1 MMLPIQEVE
10 KLLSEN
16 KTLTSL
22 VGSDRIFLVF
32 VPEEDQDIEK
42 APMIRINELESHRKD
57 YADDRALTFEVD
69 IQIDLW
75 TKTIKDARA
84 IQPVIDQIMAE
95 NDYKQYASAFDRDP
109 DIALYRYARR
119 YRATKL
125 IDVQKINIEKDDMNG

>member
-16 KTLTSL
+16 ETLTSF

-42 APMIRINELESHRKD
+42 ASMIRINELESHRKD

-75 TKTIKDARA
+75 TKTIKDAQA

>member
-16 KTLTSL
+16 EILTSL
-22 VGSDRIFLVF
+22 VDSDRIFMVF

-57 YADDRALTFEVD
+57 YADDRGLTFEVD

-75 TKTIKDARA
+75 TKTIKDAQA

-125 IDVQKINIEKDDMNG
+125 IDTQKINIEKE

>member
-16 KTLTSL
+16 ETLSSF
-22 VGSDRIFLVF
+22 VDSARIFQVY

-75 TKTIKDARA
+75 TKTIKETQQ
-84 IQPVIDQIMAE
+84 IQPIIDQIMAN
-95 NDYKQYASAFDRDP
+95 NDYQQYASAFDRDP
-109 DIALYRYARR
+109 
-119 YRATKL
+119 
-125 IDVQKINIEKDDMNG
+125 

>member
-1 MMLPIQEVE
+1 MMSPIQEVE

-16 KTLTSL
+16 ETLSSF
-22 VGSDRIFLVF
+22 VDSARIFLVY

-75 TKTIKDARA
+75 TKTIKEAQQ
-84 IQPVIDQIMAE
+84 IQPIIDQIMAN
-95 NDYKQYASAFDRDP
+95 NDYQQYASAFDRDP

-125 IDVQKINIEKDDMNG
+125 IDIQKI

>member
-16 KTLTSL
+16 ETLSSF
-22 VGSDRIFLVF
+22 VDSARIFLVY

-75 TKTIKDARA
+75 TKTIKEAQQ
-84 IQPVIDQIMAE
+84 IQPIIDQIMAN
-95 NDYKQYASAFDRDP
+95 NDYQQYASAFDRDP

-125 IDVQKINIEKDDMNG
+125 IDIQKI

>member
-16 KTLTSL
+16 ETLSSF
-22 VGSDRIFLVF
+22 VDSARIFLVY
-32 VPEEDQDIEK
+32 VPEEDQDVKK

-57 YADDRALTFEVD
+57 YADNTALTFEVD

-75 TKTIKDARA
+75 TKTIKETQQ
-84 IQPVIDQIMAE
+84 IQPIIDQIMAN
-95 NDYKQYASAFDRDP
+95 NDYQQYASAFDRDP

-125 IDVQKINIEKDDMNG
+125 IDIQKI

>member
-16 KTLTSL
+16 ETLTSL
-22 VGSDRIFLVF
+22 VDSDRIFLVF

-75 TKTIKDARA
+75 TKTLKDAQV
-84 IQPVIDQIMAE
+84 IQSVIDQIMAE

-125 IDVQKINIEKDDMNG
+125 IDIQKINIEKDDMNG

>member
-16 KTLTSL
+16 ETLTSF

-75 TKTIKDARA
+75 TKTIKDAQA

>member
-16 KTLTSL
+16 ETLTSL
-22 VGSDRIFLVF
+22 VDSDRILLVF

-75 TKTIKDARA
+75 TKTIKDAQA

-125 IDVQKINIEKDDMNG
+125 IDIQKINIEKDDMNG

>member
-16 KTLTSL
+16 ETLSSF
-22 VGSDRIFLVF
+22 VDSARIFLVY

-57 YADDRALTFEVD
+57 YADDRALTFAVD

-75 TKTIKDARA
+75 TKTIKEAQQ
-84 IQPVIDQIMAE
+84 IQPIIDQIMAN
-95 NDYKQYASAFDRDP
+95 NDYQQYASAFDRDP

-125 IDVQKINIEKDDMNG
+125 IDIQKI

>member
-1 MMLPIQEVE
+1 MILPIQEVE

-16 KTLTSL
+16 ETLSSF
-22 VGSDRIFLVF
+22 VDSARIFLVY

-75 TKTIKDARA
+75 TKTIKEAQQ
-84 IQPVIDQIMAE
+84 IQPIIDQIMAN
-95 NDYKQYASAFDRDP
+95 NDYQQYASAFDRDP

-125 IDVQKINIEKDDMNG
+125 IDIQKI

>member
-16 KTLTSL
+16 EILTSL
-22 VGSDRIFLVF
+22 VNSDRIFLVF

-75 TKTIKDARA
+75 TKTIKDAQA

-125 IDVQKINIEKDDMNG
+125 IDIQK

>member
-16 KTLTSL
+16 EKLTSL
-22 VGSDRIFLVF
+22 VDSDRIFLVF

-42 APMIRINELESHRKD
+42 APMIRINELESRRKD
-57 YADDRALTFEVD
+57 YTDDKAQTFEVD

-75 TKTIKDARA
+75 TKTIKDAQA

-119 YRATKL
+119 YGATKL
-125 IDVQKINIEKDDMNG
+125 IDIQK